1 MQISDLTNNP
11 RLFIEETRSRLLESI
26 RPGQTVRAT
35 VAAPTTNSIAK
46 LQIGRTEIPVRTNIP
61 LEQGQ
66 QLSIKLVKAGSTP
79 ELGLVRESTLAE
91 LQSKLIR
98 AILPRQQ
105 PLPLFLNKLR
115 ALFNNPV
122 PVQGESRSSPTE
134 SAPRIVDT
142 ARNQP
147 AAQQPAGVDTK
158 RIPVPFIQSWK
169 GLNTPTAIVA
179 QLKRMLPLVQPLTRE
194 RPAVTIQPP
203 ATSTTGRISATLTTS
218 TPGTSPPNPQTSAS
232 EVLTRTVLRN
242 SLPPAYRAAVE
253 ASRAFPLAAADS
265 RPAESRSARENIPG
279 ADIPRRQAVQQAL
292 ASAIKTATGPAP
304 ANPDN
309 KVPQAL
315 LDAAQRVLGNN
326 LPADRPIT
334 PERIRT
340 ALEMSG
346 LFLEA
351 GLSRNIVQPNDFKA
365 SLLQLLL
372 LLRRLPANAP
382 TTTPTPRQQGGTAQQ
397 PTGAEGALGRFIAE
411 LLGQTESALARVQM
425 HQLASVPVE
434 DQPRQVWQ
442 MEIPVNNN
450 DHDDNFMLRIA
461 REERG
466 ANGEGDDLWTVS
478 LNFDLQGLGPV
489 KAMLTLT
496 EDLVSSHFVAQ
507 LPESAGRI
515 ERELPRLDAAFQRA
529 GLRVGKL
536 SARQGKPETEEL
548 RLHNPKPILDEKA

>member
-35 VAAPTTNSIAK
+35 VVAPTTNSIAK

-122 PVQGESRSSPTE
+122 PVQGESRSSPAE
-134 SAPRIVDT
+134 SATRTVET

-147 AAQQPAGVDTK
+147 AAQQAAGVDTK

-169 GLNTPTAIVA
+169 GLNSPAAIVA
-179 QLKRMLPLVQPLTRE
+179 QLKRMLPLAQPVSRE
-194 RPAVTIQPP
+194 RPTVTIPQP
-203 ATSTTGRISATLTTS
+203 ATHTTGRISAVLTS
-218 TPGTSPPNPQTSAS
+218 SAAGTSPSNPQTSAS

-253 ASRAFPLAAADS
+253 ASRPLPPAAADN
-265 RPAESRSARENIPG
+265 RPAENRSARENIPG
-279 ADIPRRQAVQQAL
+279 AGIPRRQAVQQAL
-292 ASAIKTATGPAP
+292 ANAIKTATGPAP
-304 ANPDN
+304 SNPDN

-382 TTTPTPRQQGGTAQQ
+382 ATPTPRQQGGTAQQ

-442 MEIPVNNN
+442 MEIPVNNS

>member
-35 VAAPTTNSIAK
+35 VVAPTTNSIAK

-122 PVQGESRSSPTE
+122 PVQGESRSSPAE
-134 SAPRIVDT
+134 SVPRSVET
-142 ARNQP
+142 ARHQP
-147 AAQQPAGVDTK
+147 AAQQTAGLGTK
-158 RIPVPFIQSWK
+158 LIPVPFIQSWK
-169 GLNTPTAIVA
+169 GLNSTAAIVA
-179 QLKRMLPLVQPLTRE
+179 QLKRMLPLAQPLSRE
-194 RPAVTIQPP
+194 RPTITIPQP
-203 ATSTTGRISATLTTS
+203 ATHTTGRISATLTS
-218 TPGTSPPNPQTSAS
+218 SAPGASPSNPQTSTS

-253 ASRAFPLAAADS
+253 ASRPLPPAAADN

-279 ADIPRRQAVQQAL
+279 AGIPRRQAVQQAL

-382 TTTPTPRQQGGTAQQ
+382 ATVTPRQQGGTAQQ

-442 MEIPVNNN
+442 MEIPVNNS

-489 KAMLTLT
+489 RAMLTLT

>member
-35 VAAPTTNSIAK
+35 VVAPTTNSIAK

-122 PVQGESRSSPTE
+122 PVQGESRSSPAE
-134 SAPRIVDT
+134 SAPRSVET
-142 ARNQP
+142 ARHQP
-147 AAQQPAGVDTK
+147 AAQQTAGLGTK
-158 RIPVPFIQSWK
+158 LIPVPFIQSWK
-169 GLNTPTAIVA
+169 GLNSTAAIVA
-179 QLKRMLPLVQPLTRE
+179 QLKRMLPLAQPLSRE
-194 RPAVTIQPP
+194 RPTITIPQP
-203 ATSTTGRISATLTTS
+203 ATHTTGRISATLTS
-218 TPGTSPPNPQTSAS
+218 SAPGASPSNPQMSTS

-253 ASRAFPLAAADS
+253 ASRPLSQAATDN
-265 RPAESRSARENIPG
+265 RPAESRSARENIQG
-279 ADIPRRQAVQQAL
+279 AGIPRRQAVQQAL

-382 TTTPTPRQQGGTAQQ
+382 ATATPRQQGGTAQQ

-442 MEIPVNNN
+442 MEIPVNNS

-489 KAMLTLT
+489 RAMLTLT

>member
-35 VAAPTTNSIAK
+35 VVAPTTNSIAK

-115 ALFNNPV
+115 ALFNNPL
-122 PVQGESRSSPTE
+122 PVQGESRSSPAE
-134 SAPRIVDT
+134 SAPRSVET
-142 ARNQP
+142 TRHQP
-147 AAQQPAGVDTK
+147 AAQQPAGVVSK

-169 GLNTPTAIVA
+169 GLNTPAAIVA
-179 QLKRMLPLVQPLTRE
+179 QLKRMLPLAQPLSRE
-194 RPAVTIQPP
+194 RPTLTIPQP
-203 ATSTTGRISATLTTS
+203 ATHTTGRISATLTS
-218 TPGTSPPNPQTSAS
+218 SAPGASPSNPQASAS

-253 ASRAFPLAAADS
+253 ASRPLPQAATDN

-279 ADIPRRQAVQQAL
+279 AGIPRRQAVQQAL

-382 TTTPTPRQQGGTAQQ
+382 ATATPRQQGGTAQQ

-442 MEIPVNNN
+442 MEIPVNNS

-489 KAMLTLT
+489 RAMLTLT

>member
-1 MQISDLTNNP
+1 
-11 RLFIEETRSRLLESI
+11 
-26 RPGQTVRAT
+26 
-35 VAAPTTNSIAK
+35 
-46 LQIGRTEIPVRTNIP
+46 
-61 LEQGQ
+61 
-66 QLSIKLVKAGSTP
+66 P

-115 ALFNNPV
+115 ALFNNPL
-122 PVQGESRSSPTE
+122 PVQGESRSSPAE
-134 SAPRIVDT
+134 SAPRTVET
-142 ARNQP
+142 ARHQP
-147 AAQQPAGVDTK
+147 AAQQLAGVDTK

-169 GLNTPTAIVA
+169 GLNTPAAIVA
-179 QLKRMLPLVQPLTRE
+179 QLKRMLPLAQPLSRK
-194 RPAVTIQPP
+194 RPTVTIQQS
-203 ATSTTGRISATLTTS
+203 ATHTTGRISATLTS
-218 TPGTSPPNPQTSAS
+218 SAAGTSPSNPQTSAS
-232 EVLTRTVLRN
+232 EFLTRTVLRN

-253 ASRAFPLAAADS
+253 ASRHLPPAAADN
-265 RPAESRSARENIPG
+265 RPAVSRSARENTPG
-279 ADIPRRQAVQQAL
+279 AGIPRRQAVQQAL
-292 ASAIKTATGPAP
+292 ASAIKTATGPTP

-382 TTTPTPRQQGGTAQQ
+382 ATATPRQQGGTAQQ

-442 MEIPVNNN
+442 MEIPVNNS

-489 KAMLTLT
+489 RAMLTLT

-507 LPESAGRI
+507 QPESAGRI

>member
-35 VAAPTTNSIAK
+35 VVAPTTNSIAK

-122 PVQGESRSSPTE
+122 PVQDESRSSPAE
-134 SAPRIVDT
+134 SATRTVET

-147 AAQQPAGVDTK
+147 AAQQAAGVDTK

-169 GLNTPTAIVA
+169 GLNSPAAIVA
-179 QLKRMLPLVQPLTRE
+179 QLKRMLPLAQPVSRE
-194 RPAVTIQPP
+194 RPTVTIPQP
-203 ATSTTGRISATLTTS
+203 ATHTTGRISAVLTS
-218 TPGTSPPNPQTSAS
+218 SAAGTSPSNPQTSAS

-253 ASRAFPLAAADS
+253 ASRPLPPAAADN
-265 RPAESRSARENIPG
+265 RPAENRSARENIPG
-279 ADIPRRQAVQQAL
+279 AGIPRRQAVQQAL
-292 ASAIKTATGPAP
+292 ANAIKTATGPAP
-304 ANPDN
+304 SNPDN

-382 TTTPTPRQQGGTAQQ
+382 ATPTPRQQGGTAQQ

-442 MEIPVNNN
+442 MEIPVNNS

-489 KAMLTLT
+489 RAMLTLT